1 MYGRLLAALTLAVV
15 ALAVAACESGEE
27 APTPTPTATAGLAAT
42 ASTVAST
49 ATVEPTPTA
58 SPSPTTA
65 TSTAVATTTV
75 TPTVAPTATPTP
87 TSEPTPAASP
97 APAQTVTVT
106 PEPDAIEFM
115 PITRG
120 SPRELPTDIA
130 LYYWLGTCT
139 ACDTGIYDL
148 RRVVIDE
155 ASGSFREDRPLAH
168 FDDVNDH
175 FAVVD
180 YGVSESGR
188 EMAAGICHVGHCSVG
203 VRYLTV
209 DAEQRVWVTRDGG
222 ATWED
227 LGPALPGALIVE
239 VTAQDVL
246 ILEYN
251 LWDVRRYWGGVTDE
265 EWGEM
270 LVRLAPLGAG
280 SLDGPY
286 RLRWL
291 VSGEEFVPA
300 GRDESRQWFRYWGW
314 MEGQPVWV
322 QGYSRLSV
330 PLPGDVEG
338 LPAFGL
344 GGLDW
349 TLADVRSD
357 GAIAWTA
364 SDQGRHLLD
373 RGPSGGRPGGVHRGG
388 TAVGPVR
395 DG

>member
-1 MYGRLLAALTLAVV
+1 M
-15 ALAVAACESGEE
+15 
-27 APTPTPTATAGLAAT
+27 
-42 ASTVAST
+42 
-49 ATVEPTPTA
+49 
-58 SPSPTTA
+58 
-65 TSTAVATTTV
+65 
-75 TPTVAPTATPTP
+75 
-87 TSEPTPAASP
+87 
-97 APAQTVTVT
+97 
-106 PEPDAIEFM
+106 
-115 PITRG
+115 
-120 SPRELPTDIA
+120 
-130 LYYWLGTCT
+130 
-139 ACDTGIYDL
+139 
-148 RRVVIDE
+148 
-155 ASGSFREDRPLAH
+155 
-168 FDDVNDH
+168 
-175 FAVVD
+175 
-180 YGVSESGR
+180 
-188 EMAAGICHVGHCSVG
+188 
-203 VRYLTV
+203 
-209 DAEQRVWVTRDGG
+209 
-222 ATWED
+222 
-227 LGPALPGALIVE
+227 
-239 VTAQDVL
+239 L

-300 GRDESRQWFRYWGW
+300 GRDEARQWFRYWGW

-364 SDQGRHLLD
+364 SDQGRHLLAIAD
-373 RGPSGGRPGGVHRGG
+373 HQEAVRGVYTGAEPLSGQFATDDLLVRPISNTGVTALTRLSKVELVDLATSSIHEVDGLALSMGFDEDGQQGAYYFFLFARPSGH
-388 TAVGPVR
+388 
-395 DG
+395 